1 MEILSIRHGFASD
14 HSSTS
19 YEFLA
24 VDKPLGKKER
34 SDVSRLS
41 SRANPTARRV
51 NFRYNVEGYDIPGGW
66 EKLMGQYYDVMYS
79 EEYSWWTLAIAFN
92 SNDEQ
97 YESIC
102 AYEFD
107 GADDLGIRITRSE
120 QRVIIAIYC
129 VVEVGPYWNED
140 EDYEDYEDED
150 EDKENNGVIVATGD
164 HILDTLVQVRKQVIN
179 GDYRA
184 LYAVF
189 EVYGVSDE
197 DNTDE
202 VQPPKPKDKKAGSEI
217 VKTFKEMLTTI

>member
-41 SRANPTARRV
+41 SRATPTTRRV
-51 NFRYNVEGYDIPGGW
+51 NFRYTVDGYDIPGGW
-66 EKLMGQYYDVMYS
+66 EKLMGQYYDVMYR

-92 SNDEQ
+92 SNDKQ

-107 GADDLGIRITRSE
+107 GADDLGIRITRSG

-129 VVEVGPYWNED
+129 IVEVGPYWD
-140 EDYEDYEDED
+140 EDEDYEDED
-150 EDKENNGVIVATGD
+150 EDEENNSVVMATGD
-164 HILDTLVQVRKQVIN
+164 HLLDTLVQVRQQVIN

-197 DNTDE
+197 DE
-202 VQPPKPKDKKAGSEI
+202 AGEAQPPKPKDEKTGSEI
-217 VKTFKEMLTTI
+217 VERFKEMLTTL